1 MTDHYPLVMQWL
13 DHNQDFIIQGRS
25 FRKWSEGYKW
35 SHKPFMKVLNDKIED
50 SALFGNSRYDLVKA
64 SPYQVVWDI
73 ESNLG
78 MTRKLLVSS
87 RGYVGWG
94 PAKARE
100 DDLIVCCL
108 AVPCQ

>member
-1 MTDHYPLVMQWL
+1 
-13 DHNQDFIIQGRS
+13 
-25 FRKWSEGYKW
+25 
-35 SHKPFMKVLNDKIED
+35 MKVINDKIKD
-50 SALFGNSRYDLVKA
+50 SALFGNSSYDLVKA
-64 SPYQVVWDI
+64 SPYHVVWDI

-100 DDLIVCCL
+100 DDLICL
-108 AVPCQ
+108 LLGLFHASNFAKA